1 MKKILYTF
9 CLLAGTASWAQE
21 TLSSDILRYNDGIY
35 GTARYRA
42 LGGAFGAL
50 GGDLS
55 AMSTNPAGSVV
66 FSNNFASISITDD
79 NKANNSS
86 YFGNTNTR
94 RRNTLDI
101 NQAGI
106 VFVFEDDSKDL
117 NKFSIGLN
125 YENTKNLN
133 NSVAVSGNNSLN
145 SGSQYFINQAN
156 GITLD
161 DLDYFY
167 YDEWDFGGQQAN
179 LGYNAFI
186 INPIDDADPNN
197 TMYQNNYATAG
208 NYYQENVYR
217 ETGYNGKFTFNF
229 GTSFKERLMLGANL
243 NLHFSDFIKNSSFF
257 ESTNGSPLT
266 GLQNFQFDNELH
278 TFGNGVSLQVGA
290 IAKATDNIRLGFSY
304 QSPTWMNLTDELS
317 QRVVS
322 RTVDNIYNIDPN
334 VINIYPEYKIRT
346 ASKVTLSG
354 AFVHKKGLLSL
365 DVATQDHTKSK
376 FKPKTDAF
384 YGQLNNQIAT
394 EMDKS
399 VTVALGGEY
408 IIKQFALRGGYRME
422 GSPYKNKDVMGDL
435 TALSLGLGYS
445 FGASKLDAS
454 FVNNQR
460 TYADRLLS
468 SGLNNMAVVD
478 LNNNMYSLTYSFH
491 F

>member
-9 CLLAGTASWAQE
+9 CLLAATGSWAQE

-55 AMSTNPAGSVV
+55 ALSLNPAGSAI
-66 FSNNFASISITDD
+66 FNHNFASISVTDD
-79 NKANNSS
+79 NKANNTS

-94 RRNTLDI
+94 RRNTFDVS
-101 NQAGI
+101 QAGI
-106 VFVFEDDSKDL
+106 VFVFEDTEKDW

-133 NSVAVSGNNSLN
+133 NNLKVSGTNANNS
-145 SGSQYFINQAN
+145 GAAYFVNQAN
-156 GITLD
+156 GISLD

-186 INPIDDADPNN
+186 INPVDDMDGANVL
-197 TMYQNNYATAG
+197 YENNYETLG
-208 NYYQENVYR
+208 NYYQENSYR

-229 GTSFKERLMLGANL
+229 GTSFKDKLMLGANL

-257 ESTNGSPLT
+257 ESTSGTPTT

-290 IAKATDNIRLGFSY
+290 IAKASEHIRVGFSY
-304 QSPTWMNLTDELS
+304 QSPTWMNLTDELT

-322 RTVDNIYNIDPN
+322 RTADNIYNIDPN

-346 ASKVTLSG
+346 ASKVTFSG

-384 YGQLNNQIAT
+384 YSQLNNQIAT

-460 TYADRLLS
+460 TYADRLLT
-468 SGLNNMAVVD
+468 SGLNNMAVVN
-478 LNNNMYSLTYSFH
+478 LNNNMYSLTYSFN